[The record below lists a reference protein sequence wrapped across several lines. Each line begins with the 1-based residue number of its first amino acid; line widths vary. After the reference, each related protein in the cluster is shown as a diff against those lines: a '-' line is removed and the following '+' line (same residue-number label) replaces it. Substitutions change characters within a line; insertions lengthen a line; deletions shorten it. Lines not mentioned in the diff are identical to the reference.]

1 VSSRSRYKRASG
13 YANAGIV
20 VQTRDEDFDA
30 MPGEPLLRGRELQRR
45 VEEAAFRAGGSTY
58 AAPAIRVT
66 DFLKSRKGRVEPR
79 EIPRTTYEPAVV
91 PSLFSGILPEPYLDA
106 LAEGLAAFDRKMPGF
121 VSDEAVLFASESRTS
136 SPVRIERDGW
146 CESPTVRG
154 LFPAG
159 EGAGFAGGI
168 VSAALD
174 GLRVARHARAKLAG
188 ESLPPEKASTFTG
201 PEY

>member
-1 VSSRSRYKRASG
+1 MRVS
-13 YANAGIV
+13 
-20 VQTRDEDFDA
+20 
-30 MPGEPLLRGRELQRR
+30 
-45 VEEAAFRAGGSTY
+45 
-58 AAPAIRVT
+58 
-66 DFLKSRKGRVEPR
+66 PR
-79 EIPRTTYEPAVV
+79 EIPRTTYGPAAV
-91 PSLFSGILPEPYLDA
+91 PSLFDGILPEPYLDA
-106 LAEGLAAFDRKMPGF
+106 LAEGLRAFDRKMPGF
-121 VSDEAVLFASESRTS
+121 VSDEAVLLAPESRTS

-154 LFPAG
+154 IFPAG

-188 ESLPPEKASTFTG
+188 EALPPEKATTYTG